1 MKDFSVKVNLE
12 ALSNVNTQEGTS
24 DDDMNKI
31 MSIQE
36 KILEVFEEDEVDM
49 FTAYMI
55 LLSMA
60 DSIYVS
66 SVLNDIEVT

>member
-12 ALSNVNTQEGTS
+12 ALSNVNTQESTS
-24 DDDMNKI
+24 NNDMNKI

-36 KILEVFEEDEVDM
+36 KILEVFEEEDIDM

-66 SVLNDIEVT
+66 SVLNDIEMT